1 MMLMKVWWAFSWAPS
16 PTGLFGWPAV
26 PSTRGAKSEVK
37 CRPGPGDR
45 RFDGEISLDDYY
57 ERRAVITSW

>member
-1 MMLMKVWWAFSWAPS
+1 MMLMKAWWAFSWAPS

-37 CRPGPGDR
+37 RRSGPGIADSKAR
-45 RFDGEISLDDYY
+45 SLWTTTTND
-57 ERRAVITSW
+57 EP